1 MNNQSFGCVLHYLDP
16 FYGGWFQYEKE
27 IELAKQRGAGKSI
40 HTISF
45 EKLKLVS
52 VLIKIIVNIQ
62 CLYIFLYIEKFN

>member
-1 MNNQSFGCVLHYLDP
+1 MNNQYIECVLHYLDP

-40 HTISF
+40 HTMSF

-52 VLIKIIVNIQ
+52 VLLKIILTIQ
-62 CLYIFLYIEKFN
+62 CLYIVLYIE